1 MAFYCGFYEQP
12 EQQAQTISKMTMAV
26 YGYSALL
33 TTYCLRSYISRF
45 ISRMRSKS
53 KSSVSS
59 NCGTLNISGGTKQE

>member
-45 ISRMRSKS
+45 ISKIRSKS
-53 KSSVSS
+53 Q
-59 NCGTLNISGGTKQE
+59 NTITKQE